1 MKQIIDRLEAI
12 TARWEMLRID
22 EYLIYLKNWKRRLAF
37 DFISGVA
44 RGVGF
49 SVGFTL
55 LGALIIYLLRNAALA
70 NLPVIGRFMADLV
83 RIVEN
88 NL

>member
-1 MKQIIDRLEAI
+1 MKQILDRLEAI
-12 TARWEMLRID
+12 AARWEMLRID

-37 DFISGVA
+37 DFISGIA

-70 NLPVIGRFMADLV
+70 NLPVIGRFLADLV

-88 NL
+88 YL